1 VIIMQGKG
9 QDRGLVHIALGLGI
23 AAVLTGTA
31 WAAQPGGAPAGPQNA
46 PVSISA
52 VTDAMLEQPAA
63 GSWLMWRQNQAG
75 WDYSPLTQINGR
87 NVGQLRLVWTRGM
100 GPGIQEAMPLVHDGV
115 MFLPNPSDLTQALDA
130 ATGELKWEFRRAI
143 PEDAGKF
150 FPVPSINRNL
160 ALYGKL
166 LIDMGMDNFAYA
178 INAET
183 GQLAWETKIH
193 DYQKGAQQTSGPII
207 AKGKAISG
215 RGCEPE
221 GGPDACVIVA
231 HDAVTGR
238 ELWRTRT
245 MPRPGEPGDASWGG
259 LPDEARWHTGTWLVP
274 SYDAELNLIYIG
286 TSVTSP
292 APKFMLA
299 GNDREY
305 LYHNSTLAIDAETGK
320 IVWYYQHLVDHWDL
334 DHPFERILVD
344 TAVAPDAREV
354 AWINPKL
361 KPGERRKVLTGI
373 PGKTGLVYTLD
384 RQTGEFLWAR
394 PTVHQTVVQ
403 GIDGTTGKVTVNP
416 AAVFQK
422 QGDSAL
428 ICPNANG
435 GKNWQAGTYSPVTN
449 ALYMPVQNTCAQV
462 TAVAEKPSLES
473 LYAIGSR
480 PQIAPGTQ
488 NVGAIYAISVETG
501 KTLWKHEQR
510 AGTMSLVSTGGGLV
524 FGGDTAGWFRA
535 FDQRTGKV
543 LWEVN
548 LGSSVTGY
556 PISYAVNGRQYVAVS
571 TGTSLAGA
579 GTSRLTPEVRT
590 SNANN
595 LFVFALPE
603 R

>member
-1 VIIMQGKG
+1 MATNKVNIMQVKD
-9 QDRGLVHIALGLGI
+9 QRIARVALGVAVAAALGG
-23 AAVLTGTA
+23 AA
-31 WAAQPGGAPAGPQNA
+31 WAAQPPPPVPQNI
-46 PVSISA
+46 PVSLSA
-52 VTDAMLEQPAA
+52 VTDAMLEKPAP

-75 WDYSPLTQINGR
+75 WDYSPLDQINAR
-87 NVGQLRLVWTRGM
+87 NVNQLRLVWSRAM

-115 MFLPNPSDLTQALDA
+115 MFLPNPSDLTQAIDA
-130 ATGELKWEFRRAI
+130 VTGDLKWEFKRAI

-183 GQLAWETKIH
+183 GTLAWETKIH

-221 GGPDACVIVA
+221 GGPDACVITA
-231 HDAVTGR
+231 HDAVTGK

-245 MPRPGEPGDASWGG
+245 MPRPGEPGDESWGG

-274 SYDAELNLIYIG
+274 SYDPELNLIYVG

-299 GNDREY
+299 GNDKQY
-305 LYHNSTLAIDAETGK
+305 LYHNSTLALNADTGR

-344 TAVAPDAREV
+344 SAVAPDRSEV
-354 AWINPKL
+354 AWINPRIR
-361 KPGERRKVLTGI
+361 PGERRKVLTGI

-394 PTVHQTVVQ
+394 PTVQQNVI
-403 GIDGTTGKVTVNP
+403 GSIDGATGKVTVNP
-416 AAVFQK
+416 ASLFSK

-435 GKNWQAGTYSPVTN
+435 GKNWQAGTYSPLTN
-449 ALYMPVQNTCAQV
+449 AIFMPVQNTCAQM
-462 TAVAEKPSLES
+462 TAVAERPTLDS
-473 LYAIGSR
+473 LYALGMR
-480 PQIAPGTQ
+480 PQLAPGTDQ
-488 NVGAIYAISVETG
+488 VGAVYAISVETG
-501 KTLWKHEQR
+501 KTLWKYEQR

-524 FGGDTAGWFRA
+524 FGGDTAGRFRA
-535 FDQRTGKV
+535 LDQRTGKV

-556 PISYAVNGRQYVAVS
+556 PIAYAVNGKQYVAVS

-579 GTSRLTPEVRT
+579 GTARLTPEVRT
-590 SNANN
+590 SNGNN
-595 LFVFALPE
+595 MFVFALP
-603 R
+603 